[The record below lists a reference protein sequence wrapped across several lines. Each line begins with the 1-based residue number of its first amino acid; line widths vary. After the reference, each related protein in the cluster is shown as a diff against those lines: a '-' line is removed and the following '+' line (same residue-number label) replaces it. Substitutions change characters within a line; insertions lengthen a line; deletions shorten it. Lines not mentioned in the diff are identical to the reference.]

1 LKEIQPQS
9 CIKGRKG
16 VIEMINKTVVLGISA
31 LVLGG
36 VIIAPRMVEAYQGN
50 PNIQGPNYSIE
61 RHEAMTKAFANKDY
75 NTWKNL
81 VSGNNGR
88 VAQVINESNFGKF
101 VEAHNL
107 TLQGKNDEANK
118 IKAELGLGLRNGS
131 GRGQGMGNGR
141 NAK

>member
-1 LKEIQPQS
+1 MKENQLQP

-16 VIEMINKTVVLGISA
+16 VIEMINKTVLIGISA
-31 LVLGG
+31 VVLGG
-36 VIIAPRMVEAYQGN
+36 AVLTPRIVEAYRGN
-50 PNIQGPNYSIE
+50 PNVQGPNYTVE

-75 NTWKNL
+75 NSWKNL

-88 VAQVINESNFGKF
+88 MNQVISEENFGRF

-107 TLQGKNDEANK
+107 ALQGKTDEANK
-118 IKAELGLGLRNGS
+118 IRTELGLGLRNGS
-131 GRGQGMGNGR
+131 GKGQGMGYGR